1 MGRAATLVL
10 RTGLGLALVL
20 PGCGGGKKTTPFPFP
35 TDAVETPDG
44 VEPDAPPP
52 EVPACTIQKPMANRI
67 LTGVAEVRVVAS
79 DPKEEGISRVVFA
92 FLAQGQSP
100 IKVGEVTS
108 VPPDGVVALAVD
120 SAKVQDGPYT
130 FFCQVEAADGRK
142 GSAGVPVRVD
152 NTPPKVELYPP
163 STPPYSNFLSDLVV
177 RVNVSDGDGIG
188 TEHVIIRVNGDAV
201 ADLVNPAPGLQNL
214 VTVPTHELLIGKN
227 TVEITANDKNGNVTP
242 TPLSYWANFVPPPS
256 FLLSGNSWAL
266 PKDLAVEGISGIET
280 ANGPG
285 LLAWGGRG
293 AYLLMPGPQAALSV
307 AASPV
312 TTAVSLARVA
322 DLNGDGLEDILLV
335 TTDTGDKSTIQFFPQ
350 STTGAFPGAASWK
363 ATLDG
368 RVNDVAVGDLNRDDR
383 PDLAVT
389 LAKAGASVAVA
400 LSKASGAA
408 GTWSGFTTYGGVEE
422 PYLAAIGDFTAD
434 GDHDVAVT
442 RRSSGVVTVFPVNGA
457 TGTLLVGINSELK
470 YHPGT
475 GTDTPLTAV
484 TSLVPGPPV
493 AGGKGDTVMVADGN
507 LNSLFQVVPD
517 PGTGL
522 GSLAVSAVYPAGLTP
537 SRLAVGDADGD
548 GRDDLVTWCPGS
560 AMVLVEWGNG
570 EGGFDEGPAYVV
582 SREAS
587 DLTLASLTGG
597 PRPDIVVL
605 DRTNQTVHVL
615 AAVPASARR
624 FAGPP
629 MVRLGFSPRAIAA
642 GRYVLALPALSSH
655 KDLAILGSDA
665 TGEAW
670 VHIVAASEETRLPT
684 EKVGSVSG
692 FVRNPTDLLSA
703 DLDKNGYDDLL
714 IPSQAVSTA
723 EKHPTMGR
731 LLFKEGASHVVPT
744 VIKGNDPVTQVGLQ
758 LGTWAGDAPT
768 LAVIADL
775 KRESSKPGV
784 LDFAVI
790 ARFRTTP
797 NSEPVTLFQPFVGQ
811 GDGTFRIQEG
821 VLYPVD
827 EALGPSALAAARLT
841 GGSNYD
847 VVATFSKS
855 NEFTVFF
862 AKGLGLFKASEGEA
876 TKFAVGTNPRRLA
889 IETLDA
895 PVGSSDDPY
904 PDLVILLG
912 ADVAIVRATG
922 KVGDEVQYAPP
933 VGLGHAGRGPADLAV
948 RDMNRDGYADI
959 VVLDQDDGMVT
970 IYLNLAQG
978 RFSDPFR
985 YPVGV
990 SPVRMTVADLDA
1002 DSCPDIATADG
1013 DGQSATILRNL
1024 TCDQQ

>member
-35 TDAVETPDG
+35 TDAIETADG
-44 VEPDAPPP
+44 VEPDVPPP
-52 EVPACTIQKPMANRI
+52 EAPVCTIQKPMANRI

-108 VPPDGVVALAVD
+108 IPPDGVVTLAVD

-177 RVNVSDGDGIG
+177 RVKVSDADGIG

-201 ADLVNPAPGLQNL
+201 ADLVNPAPGLQNP

-227 TVEITANDKNGNVTP
+227 TVEITANDKNGNMTP

-256 FLLSGNSWAL
+256 FLSGNSWTL
-266 PKDLAVEGISGIET
+266 PKDLAVERISGIET

-322 DLNGDGLEDILLV
+322 DLNGDGLEDVLLV
-335 TTDTGDKSTIQFFPQ
+335 TTDTGDKSTVQFFPQ
-350 STTGAFPGAASWK
+350 STTGAFPASASWK

-368 RVNDVAVGDLNRDDR
+368 RANDVAVGDLNRDDR

-400 LSKASGAA
+400 LSKSSGAA

-422 PYLAAIGDFTAD
+422 PYLVAIGDFTAD
-434 GDHDVAVT
+434 GDNDVAVT

-470 YHPGT
+470 DPRSPNKS
-475 GTDTPLTAV
+475 TPLTAV
-484 TSLVPGPPV
+484 TSVVPGPPV
-493 AGGKGDTVMVADGN
+493 AGGKGDTVVVADGN
-507 LNSLFQVVPD
+507 LNALFLVVPE

-522 GSLAVSAVYPAGLTP
+522 GSLAASAAYPTGLTP
-537 SRLAVGDADGD
+537 SRVAGSDADGD
-548 GRDDLVTWCPGS
+548 GLDDLVTLCPGS

-570 EGGFDEGPAYVV
+570 QGGFDEGPAYLVI
-582 SREAS
+582 REAS

-615 AAVPASARR
+615 SAVPASARR

-629 MVRLGFSPRAIAA
+629 MVRLGFAPRAIAA
-642 GRYVLALPALSSH
+642 GRYVMALPALPSH
-655 KDLAILGSDA
+655 KDLALLGSDEGRA
-665 TGEAW
+665 
-670 VHIVAASEETRLPT
+670 VVQIVAASEETRLPT
-684 EKVGSVSG
+684 QKVGSVQG
-692 FVRNPTDLLSA
+692 FVQNPTDLLSA
-703 DLDKNGYDDLL
+703 DLDQNGYDDLL

-723 EKHPTMGR
+723 GTHNPTMGR
-731 LLFKEGASHVVPT
+731 LLFKEGVSHVVPT
-744 VIKGNDPVTQVGLQ
+744 VRKGNDPVTQVDLQ

-768 LAVIADL
+768 LAVVADL

-784 LDFAVI
+784 LDLAVI

-811 GDGTFRIQEG
+811 GDGTFRILEG

-862 AKGLGLFKASEGEA
+862 AKGLGLFKAGEGEA
-876 TKFAVGTNPRRLA
+876 AKFAVGTNPKRLA

-895 PVGSSDDPY
+895 PVGSPDDPY

-948 RDMNRDGYADI
+948 RDMNGDGYADI

-985 YPVGV
+985 FVVGV

-1013 DGQSATILRNL
+1013 DGQSVTILRNL